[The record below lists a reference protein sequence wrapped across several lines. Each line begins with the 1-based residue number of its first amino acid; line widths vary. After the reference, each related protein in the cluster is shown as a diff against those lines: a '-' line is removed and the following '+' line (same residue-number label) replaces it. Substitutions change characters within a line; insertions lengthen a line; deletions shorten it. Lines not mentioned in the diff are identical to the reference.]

1 MPPVTVSTVAVEQ
14 KDLAVRLRATGM
26 VSPINSVDI
35 KAQTNSIIAKVH
47 VRDGQFVKNGDLL
60 FTLDARTEEAN
71 IVKAQAQLDKD
82 AASLADAQRQL
93 KRTQELAA
101 QNFIAQ
107 GQVDTAMANTQ
118 VWTATVSADKA
129 AIDAARVAQSYARIL
144 APQSGRIGTVNVS
157 NGATVQANVSNLLT
171 ITQVNPIAVTFTLPQ
186 RNITDALAAL
196 KAGGAPVTAT
206 LADNGGIFKGKLQF
220 VDSQIDVASGSVKA
234 KAYFKN
240 DEEKLWPGAFVE
252 VQQTLREIKDA
263 LVIPQAAVI
272 YSARGPFV
280 YAVENGNAVARPLKI
295 VQAQGAEIAVT
306 GVVLGEPLCV
316 ALGVAAA
323 PVPVAVTVV
332 LGVDK
337 GVLGGDGD
345 ALSDGVADAVT
356 LGDAPRESDE
366 LGVPVPVGVGEP
378 VFELVGVGDIVPDG
392 VALGDGVAVSGALG
406 DVDGLAPNE
415 LEGEGVGE
423 REGVSDAVLEDVGV
437 GELVS
442 LVVPLPVGVLLGVGA
457 AL

>member
-1 MPPVTVSTVAVEQ
+1 MKKTRSNSLRNAGLCFGLSAMLLAACGNKDSAPTGAATPSPGNSASPTPASAGAPAPAAPASGASASAAPIPPVTVSTVAVEQ

-206 LADNGGIFKGKLQF
+206 LADNVGIFKGKLQF

-280 YAVENGNAVARPLKI
+280 YAVENGKAVARPLKI

-306 GVVLGEPLCV
+306 GVTLGEPIIV
-316 ALGVAAA
+316 EGKQNVRPGAPVVERSKDAAKDPKAAA
-323 PVPVAVTVV
+323 SSPE
-332 LGVDK
+332 
-337 GVLGGDGD
+337 
-345 ALSDGVADAVT
+345 
-356 LGDAPRESDE
+356 APASK
-366 LGVPVPVGVGEP
+366 
-378 VFELVGVGDIVPDG
+378 
-392 VALGDGVAVSGALG
+392 AS
-406 DVDGLAPNE
+406 AP
-415 LEGEGVGE
+415 
-423 REGVSDAVLEDVGV
+423 
-437 GELVS
+437 
-442 LVVPLPVGVLLGVGA
+442 
-457 AL
+457 

>member
-14 KDLAVRLRATGM
+14 KDLSVRLRATG
-26 VSPINSVDI
+26 VVTPINSVDV

-93 KRTQELAA
+93 KRTQDLAA

-107 GQVDTAMANTQ
+107 GQADTAAANVQ
-118 VWTATVSADKA
+118 VWTATVNADKA

-157 NGATVQANVSNLLT
+157 NGATVQANVTNLLT
-171 ITQVNPIAVTFTLPQ
+171 ITQVNPIAVAFTLPQ
-186 RNITDALAAL
+186 RNISDALGAL

-206 LADNGGIFKGKLQF
+206 LADNGGSFKGKLQF
-220 VDSQIDVASGSVKA
+220 VDSQIDAASGSVKA

-252 VQQTLREIKDA
+252 VQQTLREIKEA
-263 LVIPQAAVI
+263 LVIPQGAVI
-272 YSARGPFV
+272 YSARGPFA
-280 YAVENGNAVARPLKI
+280 YAMENGKAVVRPLKI

-306 GVVLGEPLCV
+306 GVTLGEPIILEGKQNV
-316 ALGVAAA
+316 RPGA
-323 PVPVAVTVV
+323 PVVERS
-332 LGVDK
+332 K
-337 GVLGGDGD
+337 D
-345 ALSDGVADAVT
+345 AAKDPKATASSPE
-356 LGDAPRESDE
+356 APASK
-366 LGVPVPVGVGEP
+366 
-378 VFELVGVGDIVPDG
+378 
-392 VALGDGVAVSGALG
+392 AS
-406 DVDGLAPNE
+406 AP
-415 LEGEGVGE
+415 
-423 REGVSDAVLEDVGV
+423 
-437 GELVS
+437 
-442 LVVPLPVGVLLGVGA
+442 
-457 AL
+457 

>member
-26 VSPINSVDI
+26 VSPINSVEI

-280 YAVENGNAVARPLKI
+280 YAVENGKAVARPLKI

-306 GVVLGEPLCV
+306 GVTLGEPIIV
-316 ALGVAAA
+316 EGKQNVRPGAPVVERSKDAAKDPKAAA
-323 PVPVAVTVV
+323 SSPE
-332 LGVDK
+332 
-337 GVLGGDGD
+337 
-345 ALSDGVADAVT
+345 
-356 LGDAPRESDE
+356 APASK
-366 LGVPVPVGVGEP
+366 
-378 VFELVGVGDIVPDG
+378 
-392 VALGDGVAVSGALG
+392 AS
-406 DVDGLAPNE
+406 AP
-415 LEGEGVGE
+415 
-423 REGVSDAVLEDVGV
+423 
-437 GELVS
+437 
-442 LVVPLPVGVLLGVGA
+442 
-457 AL
+457 

>member
-280 YAVENGNAVARPLKI
+280 YAVENGKAVARPLKI

-306 GVVLGEPLCV
+306 GVTLGEPIIV
-316 ALGVAAA
+316 EGKQNVRPGA
-323 PVPVAVTVV
+323 PVVERS
-332 LGVDK
+332 K
-337 GVLGGDGD
+337 D
-345 ALSDGVADAVT
+345 AAKDPKAATSSPE
-356 LGDAPRESDE
+356 APASK
-366 LGVPVPVGVGEP
+366 
-378 VFELVGVGDIVPDG
+378 
-392 VALGDGVAVSGALG
+392 AS
-406 DVDGLAPNE
+406 AP
-415 LEGEGVGE
+415 
-423 REGVSDAVLEDVGV
+423 
-437 GELVS
+437 
-442 LVVPLPVGVLLGVGA
+442 
-457 AL
+457 

>member
-14 KDLAVRLRATGM
+14 KDLAVRLRATGV
-26 VSPINSVDI
+26 VSPITSVDV
-35 KAQTNSIIAKVH
+35 KPQTNSIISKVH
-47 VRDGQFVKNGDLL
+47 VRDGQFVRTGDLL
-60 FTLDARTEEAN
+60 FTLDSRTEDAN
-71 IVKAQAQLDKD
+71 IMKAQALFTKD
-82 AASLADAQRQL
+82 SASLVDAQRQL
-93 KRTQELAA
+93 KRMQELAA

-107 GQVDTAMANTQ
+107 GQVDTASANVE
-118 VWTATVSADKA
+118 VWMATVNSDKA
-129 AIDAARVAQSYARIL
+129 AIDAARVAQSYARIV

-157 NGATVQANVSNLLT
+157 NGATVQANLTSLLT

-263 LVIPQAAVI
+263 LVIPQGAVI

-280 YAVENGNAVARPLKI
+280 YAVENGKAVARPLKI

-306 GVVLGEPLCV
+306 GVALGEPIIV
-316 ALGVAAA
+316 EGKQNVRPGAPVVERSKDAAKDPKAAA
-323 PVPVAVTVV
+323 SSPE
-332 LGVDK
+332 
-337 GVLGGDGD
+337 
-345 ALSDGVADAVT
+345 
-356 LGDAPRESDE
+356 APASK
-366 LGVPVPVGVGEP
+366 
-378 VFELVGVGDIVPDG
+378 
-392 VALGDGVAVSGALG
+392 AS
-406 DVDGLAPNE
+406 AP
-415 LEGEGVGE
+415 
-423 REGVSDAVLEDVGV
+423 
-437 GELVS
+437 
-442 LVVPLPVGVLLGVGA
+442 
-457 AL
+457 